1 MVRGDSLLQARREK
15 LERLRELGIDPYPP
29 RYHRTHNAAQA
40 IAYFLEQ
47 EETSTS
53 ATTLSEAGRTGP
65 VSVAGRIVSLRSMGR
80 AAFLDLRDGTG
91 KVQAHLRRDV
101 LGDSFQLIRSLDMGD
116 FIGVSGPLFR
126 TNTGEITV
134 EVTEF
139 ALLCKA
145 MRPLPEKFHGLR
157 DVEQRYRQRYL
168 DLISDPDV
176 MDVFLM
182 RSRIINGIRRFLDA
196 RGFIEVDTP
205 VLVPV
210 AAGAMARPFATHHN
224 ALDQGLYLRI
234 ATELYLKRL
243 IVGGFDKVYELGRVF
258 RNEGV
263 DQDHNP
269 EFTLLESY
277 EAYVDYNHV
286 MSMVEDMVSQV
297 AIEVLGATTVT
308 VGERQ
313 IDLAPPWRRLSLR
326 EELAARSG
334 IEIEDHPTGESMAA
348 RLRQMG
354 VRSEGSESRGRLIDK
369 ALSTFVEPHLVQP
382 TFLLDYPEEM
392 SPLAKGKPDLPGYVE
407 RFEGFIGGMEVA
419 NSYSELNDPDIQ
431 RERFE
436 DQERQRRDYR
446 DEEVERTDHDF
457 LLAVEHGM
465 PPTGGL
471 GMGIDRLVMLLTGQS
486 SIRDVLLFPQMRS
499 RE

>member
-1 MVRGDSLLQARREK
+1 M
-15 LERLRELGIDPYPP
+15 
-29 RYHRTHNAAQA
+29 
-40 IAYFLEQ
+40 
-47 EETSTS
+47 
-53 ATTLSEAGRTGP
+53 
-65 VSVAGRIVSLRSMGR
+65 
-80 AAFLDLRDGTG
+80 
-91 KVQAHLRRDV
+91 
-101 LGDSFQLIRSLDMGD
+101 
-116 FIGVSGPLFR
+116 
-126 TNTGEITV
+126 
-134 EVTEF
+134 
-139 ALLCKA
+139 
-145 MRPLPEKFHGLR
+145 
-157 DVEQRYRQRYL
+157 
-168 DLISDPDV
+168 
-176 MDVFLM
+176 
-182 RSRIINGIRRFLDA
+182 
-196 RGFIEVDTP
+196 
-205 VLVPV
+205 
-210 AAGAMARPFATHHN
+210 
-224 ALDQGLYLRI
+224 
-234 ATELYLKRL
+234 
-243 IVGGFDKVYELGRVF
+243 
-258 RNEGV
+258 
-263 DQDHNP
+263 
-269 EFTLLESY
+269 
-277 EAYVDYNHV
+277 
-286 MSMVEDMVSQV
+286 
-297 AIEVLGATTVT
+297 GATTVT